1 MSDLD
6 ATSELQ
12 RRLVQIETT
21 LVHIRRGKA
30 QSQPVD
36 PMVWR
41 TNTNVRPAGDAGSSW
56 RPGAILRCLRDDWNG
71 LSEAIRMWGMRVEKR
86 FCR

>member
-12 RRLVQIETT
+12 QRLVQIEAT
-21 LVHIRRGKA
+21 LVHIRRGKP

-41 TNTNVRPAGDAGSSW
+41 ADTSVPPPSEPYGGW
-56 RPGAILRCLRDDWNG
+56 RPRAILRVLRDDWHG
-71 LSEAIRMWGMRVEKR
+71 LSESIRTWGTRLEKR
-86 FCR
+86 FSR